1 MAKPQGGSGG
11 GGGDAQTVRNGVI
24 VGGAVLAGLGGGMVI
39 GGLTGAAEI
48 VGFLGGA
55 ALAVGIGLVILGG
68 TGVIGGSPGGQDSGG
83 GLPGCFVEGTQVL
96 MADMTQ
102 KSIEHISVNDM
113 VLSRH
118 QKTGVV
124 AGRQVREVFVHDV
137 DSTLNFTLSS
147 GEVLGTTAAH
157 RFALGVNDFSAA
169 GTIGVGAK
177 LCTAA
182 SDTELIQR
190 EVIHAK
196 ARVYNFAVDEFRT
209 YFVGRDRVW
218 VHNLKKSDPPDP
230 DEDP

>member
-1 MAKPQGGSGG
+1 M
-11 GGGDAQTVRNGVI
+11 I
-24 VGGAVLAGLGGGMVI
+24 IGA
-39 GGLTGAAEI
+39 LTGSAEI

-55 ALAVGIGLVILGG
+55 FVAVGIGLVILGG
-68 TGVIGGSPGGQDSGG
+68 TGVIGGGSGGQGSGGQDSGG
-83 GLPGCFVEGTQVL
+83 GLPCFVEGTPVL

-102 KSIEHISVNDM
+102 KSIESISVNDM

-124 AGRQVREVFVHDV
+124 AGRQVLEVFVHDV
-137 DSTLNFTLSS
+137 DSILNFTLSS

-169 GTIGVGAK
+169 GTIGVGSK

-182 SDTELIQR
+182 SDTELVQR
-190 EVIHAK
+190 EVVHAK
-196 ARVYNFAVDEFRT
+196 AKVYNFAVDEFRT
-209 YFVGRDRVW
+209 YFVGKDKVW
-218 VHNLKKSDPPDP
+218 VHNLKKSDPFDP